1 MQHRLGIV
9 AVSLVVA
16 LATLLAQSPAEQS
29 RIAEWRRAR
38 VAELTADD
46 GWLTLAGLDWLHEG
60 ANHAGSARRADVPL
74 PLPAPADLG
83 TFVLAGDRVRF
94 TSASGAAVT
103 SGGRTVSTLDI
114 ELDKTVLESG
124 SLRMIVIKRG
134 TRIGLRV
141 RDLASPSRRAFK
153 GLDYFP
159 IEDPLHVRARFEPFT
174 PPKQVPIINV
184 LGDLIEAPSP
194 GRLVFKVNDVEYSLD
209 ALMDEP
215 GSTDLF
221 VIFRDKTNGKS
232 TYPAGRYLHVAA
244 PVNGQAEVDFN
255 EAYNPPCAFTEFA
268 TCPLPP
274 KQNWLPIPIQA
285 GERVYHGKP
294 ASSAIN

>member
-9 AVSLVVA
+9 AAALVFW
-16 LATLLAQSPAEQS
+16 LTPLLAQSPAEQS

-46 GWLTLAGLDWLHEG
+46 GWLTLVGLDWLHEG
-60 ANHAGSARRADVPL
+60 ANHAGSAPRTDLPL
-74 PLPAPADLG
+74 PPPAPADLG
-83 TFVLAGDRVRF
+83 TFVLTAGRVQY
-94 TSASGAAVT
+94 TAAAGVAVT
-103 SGGRTVSTLDI
+103 SAGRAVSMRDV
-114 ELDKTVLESG
+114 ELDKTVLEAG
-124 SLRMIVIKRG
+124 GLRMVVIKRG

-141 RDLASPSRRAFK
+141 RDVASPARQGFK

-159 IEDPLHVRARFEPFT
+159 VSDPMRVSARFEPFT
-174 PPKQVPIINV
+174 PPKQVPILNV
-184 LGDLIEAPSP
+184 LGDLSDTPSP
-194 GRLVFKVNDVEYSLD
+194 GRLVFTVNGTEYSLD
-209 ALMDEP
+209 ALIDVP
-215 GSTDLF
+215 DSQDLF
-221 VIFRDKTNGKS
+221 VIFRDKTSGDT
-232 TYPAGRYLHVAA
+232 TYPAGRYLHVPA
-244 PVNGQAEVDFN
+244 PVNGRADVDFN

-274 KQNWLPIPIQA
+274 KQNWLPIPVQA